1 MRHFSAFL
9 KNFLYCVQGAAYHI
23 GHQTAIYSCLKLET
37 CKTRP
42 MQITVSGGFDVAQQH
57 YTREIMFTSDVE
69 TGANDVRNIAVH
81 VALCESQYFL
91 LATLTSN

>member
-1 MRHFSAFL
+1 
-9 KNFLYCVQGAAYHI
+9 
-23 GHQTAIYSCLKLET
+23 
-37 CKTRP
+37 

-81 VALCESQYFL
+81 VDLYESQCFL